1 MHEVKID
8 RSFVTGLTE
17 RGDDYAIVRSI
28 IDLGRNLGLDIV
40 AEGVEEQATWD
51 LLAALG
57 CTRVQGWCL
66 GRPMPPHQAKA
77 WLRKRRALTAL
88 SGHLDPLSHSR

>member
-1 MHEVKID
+1 MSYLKRLPVHEVKID

-57 CTRVQGWCL
+57 CARIQGWRV
-66 GRPMPPHQAKA
+66 GRPMPPT
-77 WLRKRRALTAL
+77 RPRRGCA
-88 SGHLDPLSHSR
+88 SGAR